1 MIESISKASA
11 VSGTKATESFSSLFE
26 APAATLEGA
35 GATALNGETFMSALG
50 NVAMQAAN
58 NLKRGEE
65 VSFDGLTGKANTREV
80 VDAVMQAE
88 QSLQTAIAFR
98 DKIVNAY
105 LEITKMQI

>member
-1 MIESISKASA
+1 MIESITKTSA
-11 VSGTKATESFSSLFE
+11 LGISGLDSLTSSFSTKGVTAE
-26 APAATLEGA
+26 GTTPGTAT
-35 GATALNGETFMSALG
+35 GETFLSALS
-50 NVAMQAAN
+50 NVATEAAN
-58 NLKRGEE
+58 NLKQAEQT
-65 VSFDGLTGKANTREV
+65 SFDGLLGKANTREV

>member
-1 MIESISKASA
+1 MIESITKTSA
-11 VSGTKATESFSSLFE
+11 LGIGGLDSLTSSFSAKGVTAE
-26 APAATLEGA
+26 GTTPGTAT
-35 GATALNGETFMSALG
+35 GETFLSALS
-50 NVAMQAAN
+50 NVATEAAN
-58 NLKRGEE
+58 NLKQAEQT
-65 VSFDGLTGKANTREV
+65 SFDGLLGKANTREV

>member
-1 MIESISKASA
+1 MIESITKAGM
-11 VSGTKATESFSSLFE
+11 VSGTSGIDSLSSIFSAKSQA
-26 APAATLEGA
+26 APTPGMS
-35 GATALNGETFMSALG
+35 TGETFLSALTDM
-50 NVAMQAAN
+50 ATQASD
-58 NLKRGEE
+58 NLKQAEKT
-65 VSFDGLTGKANTREV
+65 SFDGLTGKANPREV